1 MPRARHHAMNDILDT
16 VVGMSP
22 KWVTIHQIV
31 KDTGRGHSS
40 VRGTIARAIERELVQ
55 SRTITTAAGRQ
66 ATQVSSTVRAE
77 AWMWAYKRDIP
88 TLNIVRIMETL
99 GVLRGYNHPLNWEPE
114 IEETGHMWWGGRN
127 NGLGEKYVYPIKF
140 LAAYLGQYHNMVRR
154 DLTTLL
160 KHGYV
165 ERLAPARMSG
175 SLSDRW
181 SPGGWDEPNA
191 EGWAIT
197 PEGEKLYGEWQLD
210 IGLTGLDCE
219 RL

>member
-1 MPRARHHAMNDILDT
+1 MPRARHHCTNDVLDT
-16 VVGMSP
+16 IVSFAP
-22 KWVTIHQIV
+22 KWVTIHQITQ
-31 KDTGRGHSS
+31 DTGRGHDS
-40 VRGTIARAIERELVQ
+40 VRGAVSRVIERELVEV
-55 SRTITTAAGRQ
+55 RTITTAAGRE
-66 ATQVSSTVRAE
+66 ATQVRSTLRAK

-99 GVLRGYNHPLNWEPE
+99 AILRGYNHPLNWEPD
-114 IEETGHMWWGGRN
+114 IGETGHMCWGGTVR
-127 NGLGEKYVYPIKF
+127 GFGAWQVYPIKF
-140 LAAYLGQYHNMVRR
+140 LAAYLEQHHNMVRR

-165 ERLAPARMSG
+165 ECITPTRMNRD
-175 SLSDRW
+175 LSDCW
-181 SPGGWDEPNA
+181 CPGGWNESNA

>member
-1 MPRARHHAMNDILDT
+1 MPRASHHAMNDVLDT
-16 VVGMSP
+16 IVGMAP

-31 KDTGRGHSS
+31 KDTGRGYSS
-40 VRGTIARAIERELVQ
+40 VRGTVSRAIERGLVQ
-55 SRTITTAAGRQ
+55 HRTITTAAGRQ
-66 ATQVSSTVRAE
+66 ATQVSSTIRAK
-77 AWMWAYKRDIP
+77 AWMWAHERDIP

-99 GVLRGYNHPLNWEPE
+99 AILRGHNHPTNWEPD
-114 IEETGHMWWGGRN
+114 IGETGHMWWGSRT
-127 NGLGEKYVYPIKF
+127 NGIGAWQVYPIKF
-140 LAAYLGQYHNMVRR
+140 LAAYLEQHHNMVRR

-165 ERLAPARMSG
+165 ECIAPTRMNG
-175 SLSDRW
+175 SLSDCW
-181 SPGGWDEPNA
+181 CPGGWNETNA